1 MATPLRSRRGES
13 ITGPE
18 ARTEE
23 NLLSKFPSRRN
34 GDMSKKTVCLLM
46 QFSTGSKPPVTA
58 DDDMEVIGWDLREQV
73 RQPIDFRNDV

>member
-1 MATPLRSRRGES
+1 
-13 ITGPE
+13 
-18 ARTEE
+18 
-23 NLLSKFPSRRN
+23 
-34 GDMSKKTVCLLM
+34 MSKKTVCLLM